1 MRSLQELI
9 RPNIHALSMSADF
22 FATSETRE
30 TGIRLDANENPYNA
44 PFNRYPTDLERQF
57 KALIAEIRGIPA
69 EQITLA
75 NGSDELIDLSFRIFC
90 RPQKDNAVAIS
101 PTYTMYQHYADL
113 NETTYR
119 AVILDERFALSAR
132 KVLDAC
138 DVRTKIIWLC
148 SPNNP
153 SGNSLEREEMLQVV
167 TNFDGIVVV
176 DEAYGDFAPQRSM
189 RHEIATHP
197 NLIVL
202 NTLSHAWGN
211 AAIRL
216 GMAFAQRDIIDV
228 FERVR
233 PPHAIN
239 KLTLQQAIESIRD
252 PYEVD
257 KWVRMLL
264 LERRRMLDALRELP
278 ICEAVYPTDA
288 NFILVRMTDAAA
300 IYDYLLHKQI
310 FVRMLIDT
318 PLCTN
323 CLRISIG
330 TKSENNA
337 LLAALRQYY

>member
-153 SGNSLEREEMLQVV
+153 SGNTKRCC
-167 TNFDGIVVV
+167 
-176 DEAYGDFAPQRSM
+176 RS
-189 RHEIATHP
+189 
-197 NLIVL
+197 
-202 NTLSHAWGN
+202 
-211 AAIRL
+211 
-216 GMAFAQRDIIDV
+216 
-228 FERVR
+228 
-233 PPHAIN
+233 
-239 KLTLQQAIESIRD
+239 
-252 PYEVD
+252 
-257 KWVRMLL
+257 
-264 LERRRMLDALRELP
+264 
-278 ICEAVYPTDA
+278 
-288 NFILVRMTDAAA
+288 
-300 IYDYLLHKQI
+300 
-310 FVRMLIDT
+310 
-318 PLCTN
+318 
-323 CLRISIG
+323 
-330 TKSENNA
+330 
-337 LLAALRQYY
+337 